1 MHSFALIC
9 TLLFVFSGGFGLQDT
24 LFHLSTSDSL
34 EHRDSLALVASQD
47 SVILLFGGDC
57 LLTDHYLA
65 SVGDDVSWAFRDFD
79 ILRRADIAMVN
90 LECPVT
96 MRGTRMPKPFNFRMQ
111 PRHLSALRFA
121 GIDIVNIANNHIF
134 DYDRVGLFDT
144 ISYLDSAGIMHVGAG
159 RESAEAHRPVIIESK
174 KRRVAFLGYYGGGE
188 APAAGRRMP
197 GVARRELSLIKRDVE
212 RVRSVEHADYVV
224 INLHWG
230 NEKAA
235 IPDPW
240 QQELAR
246 GIINAGANAVIGHHP
261 HVLQGVEEYGG
272 GVIAYS
278 LGNFIFGGNSRSSY
292 NTALFEI
299 VLNET
304 GAHHRMVPVQVT
316 NWQARELSGATADSL
331 IEYVQNLSTVFADS
345 IFHKPE
351 IK

>member
-9 TLLFVFSGGFGLQDT
+9 AFLFAFSGGLGLQDT
-24 LFHLSTSDSL
+24 LLHLTTSDSL
-34 EHRDSLALVASQD
+34 GHRDSLAFVAPQD

-79 ILRRADIAMVN
+79 ILRRADVAVVN

-96 MRGTRMPKPFNFRMQ
+96 TRGTRMPKPFNFRMQ

-121 GIDIVNIANNHIF
+121 GIDIVNMANNHIF

-144 ISYLDSAGIMHVGAG
+144 ISYLDSVGIKHVGAG
-159 RESAEAHRPVIIESK
+159 RVAAEAHRPVIIETK
-174 KRRVAFLGYYGGGE
+174 EGRVAFLGYYGGGE
-188 APAAGRRMP
+188 APAAGRRTP
-197 GVARRELSLIKRDVE
+197 GVARRELSLIQRDVE
-212 RVRSVEHADYVV
+212 HARIVEHADYIVV
-224 INLHWG
+224 NLHWG

-235 IPDPW
+235 IPDQW
-240 QQELAR
+240 QQELAH
-246 GIINAGANAVIGHHP
+246 GIIDAGANAVIGHHP
-261 HVLQGVEEYGG
+261 HVLQGVEEYGD

-292 NTALFEI
+292 DTALFEI
-299 VLNET
+299 VLNEK
-304 GAHHRMVPVQVT
+304 GAHHRIVPVQVT
-316 NWQARELSGATADSL
+316 NWQARELTGATADSL
-331 IEYVQNLSTVFADS
+331 IEYVQSLSTVFADS

-351 IK
+351 TK